1 MTPSEPPTLS
11 AVREPRKVGIDRAFF
26 WYSEAMKSFRRHPLP
41 FAGLALAIVLTD
53 IALNA
58 IPLAGPAAANVII
71 PVLACSLLYATLAV
85 DRDDR
90 PRMMHLVAPFVAPAG
105 AIATIVLASLVVFG
119 AEWFVAW
126 RFAGLNLLAPE
137 SVDVDP
143 ADALAING
151 TGIAVSLPL
160 LLVPMLALFE
170 GMSARDAF
178 ASSLA
183 AFFRN
188 LPAFLLYGALTI
200 VLLGVG
206 FVTRGLALLI
216 VLPLWA
222 ASSYAAWKDLYR
234 IER

>member
-1 MTPSEPPTLS
+1 MSPSDPPTLS
-11 AVREPRKVGIDRAFF
+11 AAREARKVSIDRAFH
-26 WYSEAMKSFRRHPLP
+26 WYSEAMRTFRRHPLP
-41 FAGLALAIVLTD
+41 FALLSFAILLTD
-53 IALNA
+53 VVLNQ
-58 IPLAGPAAANVII
+58 IPLAGAAASNVII

-90 PRMMHLVAPFVAPAG
+90 PRLMHLVAPFVAPAT
-105 AIATIVLASLVVFG
+105 ALFSVVLASLIVFG

-126 RFAGLNLLAPE
+126 RFADVNLLAPAAAQIE
-137 SVDVDP
+137 PD
-143 ADALAING
+143 DALAING
-151 TGIAVSLPL
+151 TGVAISLPL
-160 LLVPMLALFE
+160 TLVPLLALFE
-170 GMSARDAF
+170 GMSTRDAF

-188 LPAFLLYGALTI
+188 VPAFLLYGALTI
-200 VLLGVG
+200 ALLGVG

-234 IER
+234 VD